1 MPPDVSVRN
10 LVKHYVVPERAGGLR
25 ASFRSVLR
33 RKHRLVRAVD
43 GISFEVDRG
52 EVVGFLGPNGAGKTT
67 ALKVL
72 SGLLHPTDGQV
83 DVLGFT
89 PWDRRAEYLSRIT
102 LIMGQRQQL
111 FWDLPAAD
119 SFLVN
124 KAVFGIDDAVYTR
137 TVDLLTELLDLG
149 DLLTKPVRQLSLGE
163 RMKVE
168 LAAGL
173 LHGPRVLFLDEPTI
187 GLDVTMQQRIREFVT
202 AYNAETGATVL
213 LTSHYMADVKALAR
227 RVIVIDK
234 GQLLYDGAL
243 DGLVQ
248 RYAPHKTITVHLE
261 RETDLPDLNGQAEV
275 LSVEGLQVTVRAG
288 KDDAPEVTGRLLT
301 QLPIADLSVEDPP
314 LEEVIDQVFRGEDP

>member
-1 MPPDVSVRN
+1 MPPDVSVRD

-25 ASFRSVLR
+25 ASLRSVVR
-33 RKHRLVRAVD
+33 RRHRLVRAVD
-43 GISFEVDRG
+43 GISFEVNRG

-89 PWDRRAEYLSRIT
+89 PWNRRAEYLSQIT

-111 FWDLPAAD
+111 FWDLPAID

-124 KAVFGIDDAVYTR
+124 KAVFGIDDAVYRR
-137 TVDLLTELLDLG
+137 TVDLLTSLLDLG

-187 GLDVTMQQRIREFVT
+187 GLDVTMQQRIREFIT
-202 AYNAETGATVL
+202 TYNDETGATVL

-234 GQLLYDGAL
+234 GTLLYDGAL

-261 RETDLPDLNGQAEV
+261 RPADLPDLNGQAEV
-275 LSVEGLQVTVRAG
+275 LSVEGLRVTVRAG
-288 KDDAPEVTGRLLT
+288 KDDAPEVTGRLLA
-301 QLPIADLSVEDPP
+301 QLPDRRS
-314 LEEVIDQVFRGEDP
+314 QRRGPAARGSHRPGVPR

>member
-1 MPPDVSVRN
+1 MPPDVSVRD

-43 GISFEVDRG
+43 GISFQVDRG

-67 ALKVL
+67 ALKVM

-83 DVLGFT
+83 DVT
-89 PWDRRAEYLSRIT
+89 PWNRRAEYLSQIT

-111 FWDLPAAD
+111 FWDLPAVD

-124 KAVFGIDDAVYTR
+124 KAVFGIDDAVYKR
-137 TVDLLTELLDLG
+137 TVDLLTSLLDLG

-187 GLDVTMQQRIREFVT
+187 GLDVTMQQRIREFIT
-202 AYNAETGATVL
+202 TYNDETGATVL

-261 RETDLPDLNGQAEV
+261 RPADLPNLNGQAEV
-275 LSVEGLQVTVRAG
+275 LSVEGLRVTVRAG
-288 KDDAPEVTGRLLT
+288 KDDAPEVTGRLLA

-314 LEEVIDQVFRGEDP
+314 LEEVIDQVFRGEQP

>member
-1 MPPDVSVRN
+1 MPPDVSVRD

-25 ASFRSVLR
+25 ASLRSVVR
-33 RKHRLVRAVD
+33 RRHRLVRAVD
-43 GISFEVDRG
+43 GISFDVDRG

-67 ALKVL
+67 ALKVM

-89 PWDRRAEYLSRIT
+89 PWDRRAEYLSQIT

-111 FWDLPAAD
+111 FWDLPAID

-124 KAVFGIDDAVYTR
+124 KAVFGIDDAVYKR
-137 TVDLLTELLDLG
+137 TVDLLTSLLDLG

-187 GLDVTMQQRIREFVT
+187 GLDVTMQQRIREFIT
-202 AYNAETGATVL
+202 TYNDETGATVL

-234 GQLLYDGAL
+234 GTTAL
-243 DGLVQ
+243 
-248 RYAPHKTITVHLE
+248 R
-261 RETDLPDLNGQAEV
+261 R
-275 LSVEGLQVTVRAG
+275 RAG
-288 KDDAPEVTGRLLT
+288 RPRPALRPPQDHHRPPGTPGRSSQPERSGRSP
-301 QLPIADLSVEDPP
+301 QRRRSPGHGPRRQGRRPGSHRPPACPAARSPISASRTRP
-314 LEEVIDQVFRGEDP
+314 

>member
-1 MPPDVSVRN
+1 MPPDVSVRD

-111 FWDLPAAD
+111 FWDLPAVD

-173 LHGPRVLFLDEPTI
+173 LHRPRVLFLDEPTI

-213 LTSHYMADVKALAR
+213 LPSHYMADVKALAR
-227 RVIVIDK
+227 RVIVIDQGK
-234 GQLLYDGAL
+234 LLYDGAL
-243 DGLVQ
+243 NGLVQ

-261 RETDLPDLNGQAEV
+261 RPVDLPDLNGQAEI

-288 KDDAPEVTGRLLT
+288 KDDAAEITGRLLA
-301 QLPIADLSVEDPP
+301 QLPVADLSVEDPP
-314 LEEVIDQVFRGEDP
+314 LEEVIDQVFRGEQP

>member
-1 MPPDVSVRN
+1 MPPDVSVRD

-25 ASFRSVLR
+25 ASLRSVVR
-33 RKHRLVRAVD
+33 RRHRLVRAVD
-43 GISFEVDRG
+43 GISFEVNRG

-89 PWDRRAEYLSRIT
+89 PWDRRAEYLSQIT

-111 FWDLPAAD
+111 FWDLPAID

-124 KAVFGIDDAVYTR
+124 KAVFGIDDAVYKR
-137 TVDLLTELLDLG
+137 TVDLLTSLLDLG

-187 GLDVTMQQRIREFVT
+187 GLDVTMQQRIREFIT
-202 AYNAETGATVL
+202 TYNDETGATVL

-234 GQLLYDGAL
+234 GHAAL
-243 DGLVQ
+243 RRRSGRPRPALRPPQDHHRPPRTPGGPAGPERSGRSPQ
-248 RYAPHKTITVHLE
+248 RRRSPGHGP
-261 RETDLPDLNGQAEV
+261 RRQ
-275 LSVEGLQVTVRAG
+275 
-288 KDDAPEVTGRLLT
+288 GRR
-301 QLPIADLSVEDPP
+301 PGSHRPP
-314 LEEVIDQVFRGEDP
+314 ARPAAHRRSQRRGPAARGSHRPGVPR